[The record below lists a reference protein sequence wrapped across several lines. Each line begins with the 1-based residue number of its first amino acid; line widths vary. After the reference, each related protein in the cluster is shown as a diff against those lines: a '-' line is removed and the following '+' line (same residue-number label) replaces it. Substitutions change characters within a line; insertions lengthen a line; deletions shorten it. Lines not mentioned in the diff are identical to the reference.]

1 MPMSKAKSK
10 GALPTISVI
19 TPVFNEEASLGRY
32 AETLEREL
40 FANSSINV
48 EVILVDDGSVDSSW
62 SIIQK
67 LCAQDSR
74 YRGLRLSRNF
84 GAHAALSA
92 GIMHAGGDAV
102 ATLAADLQDPVSV
115 IGEFVDAWRDGAQI
129 VWGRRRSRDD
139 VPWRVFTSGVFFRLI
154 RRYAMPRG
162 SKFATG
168 SFFLIDRRVAEC
180 FKQFP
185 ERNRIT
191 FALVAWTG
199 FRQEVVEYDRLGR
212 GAGKSGWSFGR
223 MLKAMYDTFIGFS
236 EVPARLMTI
245 TGVLTSLLSIPFSL
259 YLVFSWW
266 LTDTVPGWTGL
277 MLGVTVFFGLQFLMM
292 GLVGEYL
299 YRIYSE
305 VTARP
310 LYFISQEAGGSSA
323 KTNRDA

>member
-1 MPMSKAKSK
+1 MRKRKAKASR
-10 GALPTISVI
+10 PTISIV
-19 TPVFNEEASLGRY
+19 TPVYNEEASLG
-32 AETLEREL
+32 L
-40 FANSSINV
+40 FAEAIEKQLFAEESIDV

-62 SIIQK
+62 SIIEDM
-67 LCAQDSR
+67 CARDARFQ
-74 YRGLRLSRNF
+74 GLRLSRNF

-92 GIMHAGGDAV
+92 GILNANGDAV

-115 IGEFVDAWRDGAQI
+115 VSEFIEAWRSGAQI

-139 VPWRVFTSGVFFRLI
+139 EGWRVVTSSMFFRLI
-154 RRYAMPRG
+154 RRYAMPPG

-199 FRQEVVEYDRLGR
+199 FRQEVVEYDRQGR
-212 GAGKSGWSFGR
+212 SAGKSGWSFGR

-245 TGVLTSLLSIPFSL
+245 TGLVTSLLSIPFSL
-259 YLVFSWW
+259 YLVTSWW

-310 LYFISQEAGGSSA
+310 LYFISQEAGGTAARSE
-323 KTNRDA
+323 RDA

>member
-1 MPMSKAKSK
+1 MSNRRSE
-10 GALPTISVI
+10 PTIPAISIV
-19 TPVFNEEASLGRY
+19 TPVYNEEASLETY
-32 AETLEREL
+32 AEAVKKEL
-40 FANSSINV
+40 FADASIDV
-48 EVILVDDGSVDSSW
+48 EVILIDDGSSDSSW
-62 SIIQK
+62 SIIESM
-67 LCAQDSR
+67 CARDPR
-74 YRGLRLSRNF
+74 YQGLRLSRNF
-84 GAHAALSA
+84 GSHAALSA
-92 GIMHAGGDAV
+92 GITNARGDAV

-115 IGEFVDAWRDGAQI
+115 VSEFIEAWRRGAQI
-129 VWGRRRSRDD
+129 VWGRRRARQDES
-139 VPWRVFTSGVFFRLI
+139 WRVLTSNVFFRLI

-168 SFFLIDRRVAEC
+168 SFFLIDRRVVEC

-199 FRQEVVEYDRLGR
+199 FRQEVVDYDRRGR
-212 GAGKSGWSFGR
+212 SAGKSGWSFGR

-259 YLVFSWW
+259 YLVISWW

-310 LYFISQEAGGSSA
+310 LYFISQEAGQSTAQSDRNA
-323 KTNRDA
+323 

>member
-1 MPMSKAKSK
+1 MSRDTRTK
-10 GALPTISVI
+10 PCITIV
-19 TPVFNEEASLGRY
+19 TPVFNEEASLPTY
-32 AETLEREL
+32 AAAVEREL
-40 FANSSINV
+40 FDDDGIEV
-48 EVILVDDGSVDSSW
+48 RVILVDDGSTDSSW
-62 SIIQK
+62 SIIED
-67 LCAQDSR
+67 LCARDDR

-92 GIMHAGGDAV
+92 GIENADGDAV
-102 ATLAADLQDPVSV
+102 ATLAADLQDPVAV
-115 IGEFVDAWRDGAQI
+115 IGEFVDAWRGGAQI

-139 VPWRVFTSGVFFRLI
+139 EGWRVLASRLFFRLI

-168 SFFLIDRRVAEC
+168 SFFLIDRRVVEC

-199 FRQEVVEYDRLGR
+199 FRQDVVLYDRER
-212 GAGKSGWSFGR
+212 RSAGKSGWSFGR

-245 TGVLTSLLSIPFSL
+245 TGLVTSLFSIPFSI
-259 YLVFSWW
+259 YLVVSWW

-277 MLGVTVFFGLQFLMM
+277 MLGLTVFFGLQFLMM

-310 LYFISQEAGGSSA
+310 LYFISQEAGESA
-323 KTNRDA
+323 ARIDGDA

>member
-1 MPMSKAKSK
+1 MSKAESKSS
-10 GALPTISVI
+10 LPTISVI
-19 TPVFNEEASLGRY
+19 TPVYNEEGSLARY
-32 AETLEREL
+32 ARAVEEEL
-40 FANSSINV
+40 FADAGFNV
-48 EVILVDDGSVDSSW
+48 EIILVDDGSIDSSW
-62 SIIQK
+62 SIIEQM
-67 LCAQDSR
+67 CARDAR
-74 YRGLRLSRNF
+74 YQGLRLSRNF

-92 GIMHAGGDAV
+92 GIMNAGGDAV
-102 ATLAADLQDPVSV
+102 ATLAADLQDPVTV
-115 IGEFVDAWRDGAQI
+115 IREFVATWRSGAQI
-129 VWGRRRSRDD
+129 VWGRRRSRNDAG
-139 VPWRVFTSGVFFRLI
+139 WRVLTSRVFFQLI

-168 SFFLIDRRVAEC
+168 SFFLIDRRVVEC

-199 FRQEVVEYDRLGR
+199 FRQEVVEYDRQGR
-212 GAGKSGWSFGR
+212 SAGKSGWSFGR

-245 TGVLTSLLSIPFSL
+245 TGVVTSLLSIPFSL
-259 YLVFSWW
+259 YLIISWW

-310 LYFISQEAGGSSA
+310 LYFISQQAGESA
-323 KTNRDA
+323 GQARQNA

>member
-1 MPMSKAKSK
+1 MSNRK
-10 GALPTISVI
+10 PTISKPTISIV
-19 TPVFNEEASLGRY
+19 TPIFNEEASLAVY
-32 AETLEREL
+32 AEAVEQRL
-40 FANSSINV
+40 FGDESINV
-48 EVILVDDGSVDSSW
+48 EVILVDDGSSDSSW
-62 SIIQK
+62 SIIEQM
-67 LCAQDSR
+67 CVRDPR
-74 YRGLRLSRNF
+74 YQGLRLSRNF

-92 GIMHAGGDAV
+92 GILNAGGDAV
-102 ATLAADLQDPVSV
+102 ATLAADLQDPVSA
-115 IGEFVDAWRDGAQI
+115 IGEFIDAWRDGAQI
-129 VWGRRRSRDD
+129 VWGRRRSREDAG
-139 VPWRVFTSGVFFRLI
+139 WRVFTSDVFFRLI

-168 SFFLIDRRVAEC
+168 SFFLIDRRVVEC

-199 FRQEVVEYDRLGR
+199 FRQEVVYYDREGR
-212 GAGKSGWSFGR
+212 SAGKSGWSFGR

-245 TGVLTSLLSIPFSL
+245 VGMVTSLLSIPFSL
-259 YLVFSWW
+259 YLVASWW
-266 LTDTVPGWTGL
+266 FTDTVPGWTGL

-310 LYFISQEAGGSSA
+310 LYFISQEAGAHA
-323 KTNRDA
+323 KRDV

>member
-1 MPMSKAKSK
+1 MSNTKSK
-10 GALPTISVI
+10 PALPTISVI
-19 TPVFNEEASLGRY
+19 TPIYNEEASLEIY
-32 AETLEREL
+32 AKAIEKEL
-40 FANSSINV
+40 FANTSINV
-48 EVILVDDGSVDSSW
+48 EVILVDDGSDDSSW
-62 SIIQK
+62 SIIEDM
-67 LCAQDSR
+67 CARDPR
-74 YRGLRLSRNF
+74 YLGLRLSRNF

-92 GIMHAGGDAV
+92 GIMNACGDAV
-102 ATLAADLQDPVSV
+102 ATLAADLQDPVST
-115 IGEFVDAWRDGAQI
+115 INEFIDVWRAGAQI
-129 VWGRRRSRDD
+129 VWGRRRSREDES
-139 VPWRVFTSGVFFRLI
+139 WRVITSGVFFRLI

-168 SFFLIDRRVAEC
+168 SFFLIDRRVTEC

-199 FRQEVVEYDRLGR
+199 FRQEIVDYDRQGR
-212 GAGKSGWSFGR
+212 SAGKSGWSFAR

-245 TGVLTSLLSIPFSL
+245 TGILTSLLSIPFSV
-259 YLVFSWW
+259 YLVISWW

-310 LYFISQEAGGSSA
+310 LFFISQEAGDSGTQA
-323 KTNRDA
+323 NRDA

>member
-1 MPMSKAKSK
+1 MSRAGSSK
-10 GALPTISVI
+10 QRITIV
-19 TPVFNEEASLGRY
+19 TPVYNEEASLALY
-32 AETLEREL
+32 ADAVERQL
-40 FANSSINV
+40 FNDDSIQV
-48 EVILVDDGSVDSSW
+48 EVVLVDDGSTDASW
-62 SIIQK
+62 SVIEEM
-67 LCAQDSR
+67 CTRDER

-92 GIMHAGGDAV
+92 GIENAQGDAV
-102 ATLAADLQDPVSV
+102 ATLAADLQDPVGV
-115 IGEFVDAWRDGAQI
+115 IGEFIEAWRGGAQI

-139 VPWRVFTSGVFFRLI
+139 EGWRVVASNLFFRLI

-168 SFFLIDRRVAEC
+168 SFFLIDRRVVEC

-199 FRQEVVEYDRLGR
+199 FRQDVVLYDRQGR
-212 GAGKSGWSFGR
+212 SAGKSGWSFGR

-245 TGVLTSLLSIPFSL
+245 TGLVTSLLSIPFSV
-259 YLVFSWW
+259 YLVVSWW

-310 LYFISQEAGGSSA
+310 LYFISQEAGESA
-323 KTNRDA
+323 ARFERDV

>member
-1 MPMSKAKSK
+1 MSNRKPKTVK
-10 GALPTISVI
+10 PTISIV
-19 TPVFNEEASLGRY
+19 TPIYNEEASLAVY
-32 AETLEREL
+32 AEAVEQQL
-40 FANSSINV
+40 FGDESINV
-48 EVILVDDGSVDSSW
+48 EVILVDDGSGDSSW
-62 SIIQK
+62 SIIEQM
-67 LCAQDSR
+67 CVRDSR
-74 YRGLRLSRNF
+74 YQGLRLSRNF

-92 GIMHAGGDAV
+92 GILNAGGDAV
-102 ATLAADLQDPVSV
+102 ATLAADLQ
-115 IGEFVDAWRDGAQI
+115 EEDAG
-129 VWGRRRSRDD
+129 
-139 VPWRVFTSGVFFRLI
+139 WRVLTSNLFFRLI

-168 SFFLIDRRVAEC
+168 SFFLIDRRVVEC

-199 FRQEVVEYDRLGR
+199 FRQEVVYYDREGR
-212 GAGKSGWSFGR
+212 SAGKSGWSFGR

-245 TGVLTSLLSIPFSL
+245 VGMVTSLLSIPFSL
-259 YLVFSWW
+259 YLVAAWW
-266 LTDTVPGWTGL
+266 FTDTVPGWTGL

-310 LYFISQEAGGSSA
+310 LYFISQEAGAHA
-323 KTNRDA
+323 KRDA